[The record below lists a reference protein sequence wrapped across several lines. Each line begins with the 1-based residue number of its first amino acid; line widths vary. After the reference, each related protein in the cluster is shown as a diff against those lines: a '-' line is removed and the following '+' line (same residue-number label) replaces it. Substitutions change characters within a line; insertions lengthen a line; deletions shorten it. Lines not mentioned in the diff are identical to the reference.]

1 MASGVLISLGILM
14 LVAAG
19 ITPSLSTG
27 SLPQGER
34 LAVATTTI
42 LWDVARNVAGDLWRV
57 EYVVEPG
64 RDPHTFEPTPQD
76 MVKAA
81 NAKLIFYNGFN
92 VDQWITRLIAASP
105 KANVVRVT
113 EGLEELVLKVPDGPY
128 AGREDPH
135 MWMDTTIVIKYT
147 ERIRDAFVKN
157 DSANADEYRKN
168 ASSYISQLEALDA
181 WIKHEVSRL
190 DRTRRLLFTQE
201 NAFQYFARAYD
212 FGIVGYFYSIVTEVE
227 PSAFDVVMGI
237 EKVRKSGLCVF
248 FIETTLSPKMMEMF
262 ARQVSGRVAAKLYT
276 DSIGPIGSQTGSYLG
291 MMKYNVEIMVREL
304 SRWC

>member
-19 ITPSLSTG
+19 ITPSLSAG
-27 SLPQGER
+27 PLSRER
-34 LAVATTTI
+34 VAVATTTI
-42 LWDVARNVAGDLWRV
+42 LWDVARNVARELWTV
-57 EYVVEPG
+57 EYIVEPG

-81 NAKLIFYNGFN
+81 KAKLIFYNGFTL
-92 VDQWITRLIAASP
+92 DQWITRLITASP

-113 EGLEELVLKVPDGPY
+113 EGLEGLVLRVPDGPY

-135 MWMDTTIVIKYT
+135 MWMDPTIVIKYT
-147 ERIRDAFVKN
+147 ERIRDAFIEN
-157 DSANADEYRKN
+157 DSTNADEYRKN

-181 WIKHEVSRL
+181 WIKHEVSSL
-190 DRTRRLLFTQE
+190 DSSKKLLFTQE
-201 NAFQYFARAYD
+201 NAFQYFARAYG
-212 FGIVGYFYSIVTEVE
+212 FEIVGYFYSIVIEVE
-227 PSAFDVVMGI
+227 PSAFDVVKVI
-237 EKVRKSGLCVF
+237 EKVRRSGLCVF

-276 DSIGPIGSQTGSYLG
+276 DSTGPIGSGTESYLG
-291 MMKYNVEIMVREL
+291 MMRYNVESIVREL